1 MPELIVHVGYPK
13 CGSTL
18 LQRHVFPQL
27 DDVRHIAFEG
37 KTELYQALAMRTF
50 SEGEAGRKAVLSRF
64 ADEVLAGDRPTLISA
79 EHFIM
84 PAECFRSLENRP
96 LRLLDGM
103 TILEQIAAL
112 PVPVRILVLVRRQDD
127 WLRSWYQER
136 IKRYETRAF
145 SDFVL
150 AAENQVLLE
159 TLAYDHIIGVLE
171 DKFGPGSV
179 YVVPF
184 ELLRCDDAAFWR
196 RINALLPLAA
206 APADLPIVRMSM
218 RRETIFLRR
227 LGNRLL
233 RRLAGATGG
242 DAALDRAAFRTLK
255 KVYALEGLL
264 NRFSQPGPLRFDLP
278 DGLADRF
285 RADNRALCVRLDTDM
300 SELGYPC

>member
-27 DDVRHIAFEG
+27 DDVRHIAFQGEP
-37 KTELYQALAMRTF
+37 ELYQALALRTF
-50 SEGEAGRKAVLSRF
+50 PAGEAERKAVLSRF
-64 ADEVLAGDRPTLISA
+64 GDEVLAADRPTLISA

-84 PAECFRSLENRP
+84 PAECFRSLEGHP
-96 LRLLDGM
+96 LHHLDGM

-112 PVPVRILVLVRRQDD
+112 PISVRVLILVRRQDD

-145 SDFVL
+145 ADFVL
-150 AAENQVLLE
+150 ATENQILLE
-159 TLAYDHIIGVLE
+159 ALAYDRTINILE
-171 DKFGPGSV
+171 DKFGSGSV
-179 YVVPF
+179 HVVPF
-184 ELLRCDDAAFWR
+184 ELLKLDSASFWR
-196 RINALLPLAA
+196 SIGALLPSAA

-227 LGNRLL
+227 QSNRLL
-233 RRLAGATGG
+233 RCLARITGG
-242 DAALDRAAFRTLK
+242 RTPPDRVAFDVLK
-255 KVYALEGLL
+255 KLYAQESLV
-264 NRFSQPGPLRFDLP
+264 NRFSRPGPLRFDLP
-278 DGLADRF
+278 EGLADRF
-285 RADNRALCVRLDTDM
+285 RTDNRALGVRLGTDL

>member
-27 DDVRHIAFEG
+27 ADVRHISFQGEP
-37 KTELYQALAMRTF
+37 ELYQALALRTF
-50 SEGEAGRKAVLSRF
+50 AAGEAGRKAVLSRF
-64 ADEVLAGDRPTLISA
+64 VDEVLGAAQPTLISA

-84 PAECFRSLENRP
+84 PAECFRSLENHP
-96 LRLLDGM
+96 LRHLDGM

-112 PVPVRILVLVRRQDD
+112 PVPVRVLTLVRRQDD

-150 AAENQVLLE
+150 AAENHILLE
-159 TLAYDHIIGVLE
+159 TLAYDRMIGVLE
-171 DKFGPGSV
+171 GKFEPGSV
-179 YVVPF
+179 HVVPF
-184 ELLRCDDAAFWR
+184 ELLSLDSVAFWR
-196 RINALLPLAA
+196 RISALLPSVA
-206 APADLPIVRMSM
+206 APVDLPIVRMSM

-227 LGNRLL
+227 QSNRLL
-233 RRLAGATGG
+233 RRLAGMTGG
-242 DAALDRAAFRTLK
+242 RAMPDRVAFGVLK
-255 KVYALEGLL
+255 KIYAQEGLL
-264 NRFSQPGPLRFDLP
+264 NRFSRPGPLRFDLP

-285 RADNRALCVRLDTDM
+285 RADNRALSIRLDTDL